1 MNPLNETLAADPG
14 TEIATGALSLLVTLS
29 EVPRTLEHNAGKNGS
44 PNSRISRTRREF
56 VVACH
61 AKHFDA
67 CFWLPSG
74 DAWEVGWDNG
84 LIGFDLRDHH
94 IDAIGPA

>member
-1 MNPLNETLAADPG
+1 M
-14 TEIATGALSLLVTLS
+14 VH
-29 EVPRTLEHNAGKNGS
+29 RT
-44 PNSRISRTRREF
+44 PRISRTRRKF
-56 VVACH
+56 VDACH

-67 CFWLPSG
+67 CVWLPSG

-94 IDAIGPA
+94 IDAIGPACINIVEASPRRGAPPG